1 MLPHLKNVF
10 KIFSSADA
18 NLLPEDI
25 YPALGGADGPMATK
39 IKFLYTGST
48 PMEHDDE
55 LELIEEL
62 LDDALELHK
71 YLPNLLAL
79 GVEAIL
85 PTVPKEYIKKDLEGV
100 LRVANDKREAQV

>member
-1 MLPHLKNVF
+1 M
-10 KIFSSADA
+10 IFSYADA
-18 NLLPEDI
+18 NILPEDI
-25 YPALGGADGPMATK
+25 YPSLGGALSPMASK

-55 LELIEEL
+55 DELIEQL
-62 LDDALELHK
+62 LEDALELHQ

-79 GVEAIL
+79 GVEAVL
-85 PTVPKEYIKKDLEGV
+85 PTAPKDYVKKDLEGV